1 MKDKRN
7 SNWALQEWADF
18 NLCEQFT
25 SYHYLTRIRL
35 GIKDIKAELWLLQRE
50 SRQWSENA
58 RQKRGEKDECSSS
71 ASWLILFFVLLSI
84 QVCLANFLI
93 LRLRMKPYS
102 MK

>member
-35 GIKDIKAELWLLQRE
+35 GIKDIKAELWLLQKGE
-50 SRQWSENA
+50 PPVEW
-58 RQKRGEKDECSSS
+58 KRKAEEGRKGRVQQFGFMADFIFCVALNSSMS
-71 ASWLILFFVLLSI
+71 S
-84 QVCLANFLI
+84 
-93 LRLRMKPYS
+93 
-102 MK
+102 